1 MTGFF
6 SGSPLQVE
14 EIVVG
19 ILERLTLQLDPNTK
33 EEILRALCLLAGNS
47 TDSVV
52 PLLLNRPL
60 PWDRYLSHTQEH
72 TPSQ

>member
-1 MTGFF
+1 MAD
-6 SGSPLQVE
+6 
-14 EIVVG
+14 
-19 ILERLTLQLDPNTK
+19 ILERLKLPLEPNTK
-33 EEILRALCLLAGNS
+33 AETLRALCLLAGNS
-47 TDSVV
+47 THSVV